1 MTSRS
6 GPQPEKNPPKAN
18 RLRAF
23 VLDGIAYLARR
34 QAVPV
39 VVLAAVLVGLSLF
52 YIRQLP
58 IRSSY
63 LDLLPQNDPLIEK
76 YKAKEEEL
84 TATDYAAVLLSL
96 VSPPADVEAR
106 RAKLFAAA
114 DKLIGLL
121 EKTGE
126 IKRASYRIGEG
137 ITYPKELLLYQRLT
151 PEDLAKL
158 KASAEQILQ
167 ALSQIPPESG
177 DFSDKLVE
185 LKASLSAETDVSPE
199 QVLPLLDELL
209 QLGWAGLA
217 ALQHLP
223 ELQGP
228 LHEAAQVIQA
238 INHQTGTTDA
248 GSPQPGT
255 PLLSRDSTKLVI
267 QVWPA
272 QPSYAGLDYCRR
284 VTEILKQTIAQAE
297 LSQLGVEARVT
308 GAYAAVTESNEV
320 IRKDMNFTTLVSS
333 VGVLLLL
340 ALTFASAFLTLVA
353 LVPLL
358 VSALFTVAWA
368 KFSTG
373 GFNLVTTFLPS
384 LVLGLGIDFSIHLL
398 ARYVEERNA
407 GRSVGRAL
415 DIAIHKKGEASLF
428 ATLTTAAV
436 FVSLLISRSRAL
448 AEMGVIMSLGIVLAY
463 LAAMVLTPSLIAL
476 SYVTLKRRFRER
488 MPIRTETL
496 ARAYRSLLPQR
507 RAVVGLTLLLTLAL
521 SYQVSQVQFRF
532 ASGQLAPRTQAS
544 EVAEEILQEF
554 QGEVSFADQFVFFV
568 DDPARLRELEETLV
582 ENPFVTSTD
591 SIRHILPQELL
602 RGKASLQDVPV
613 GDMLSTVAS
622 LKQVLSQWEGLVK
635 DLERLTA
642 LLSGWELSAALS
654 GKIDLA
660 TSLSERSSTLIQ
672 LTDEMR
678 ALNRTFY
685 LSLLAG
691 LRGDLEQ
698 IEAFLKNLASLPDEP
713 GLILALVNVL
723 PEQLKAIYYSPTS
736 QEFILRARMSPALY
750 EGHNLQ
756 QFVDWVRGLNV
767 DYFGIPEVQGR
778 LEAYMKR
785 DFAVSTAIAS
795 FFIAALVWRSF
806 GSLREALLAISPLII
821 GYLWMLAGM
830 RLLSIAFNFT
840 NIVISPLLIG
850 IGVDSAIHILHRIKE
865 ERQQERKDATAW
877 GAAAT
882 LVPVLSTSLTTM
894 LVFGTL
900 ICARTPG
907 LRYLGISALLG
918 LGFTLLAS
926 LLFLPSA
933 AARLDESRRG
943 D

>member
-1 MTSRS
+1 MTSKS

-39 VVLAAVLVGLSLF
+39 VVLAAILVGLSLF

-84 TATDYAAVLLSL
+84 TATDYAAILLSL

-106 RAKLFAAA
+106 RARLFAAA

-137 ITYPKELLLYQRLT
+137 ITYPRELLLYQRLT
-151 PEDLAKL
+151 PEDLTKL

-167 ALSQIPPESG
+167 ALSQIPPETG
-177 DFSDKLVE
+177 DFEGKLNE
-185 LKASLSAETDVSPE
+185 LKASLSAEAEASPE
-199 QVLPLLDELL
+199 QVLPLLNELL
-209 QLGWAGLA
+209 QLGRAGMA
-217 ALQHLP
+217 VLQHLP
-223 ELQGP
+223 ELQRP

-238 INHQTGTTDA
+238 VAQPGRA
-248 GSPQPGT
+248 GEESSQKGT

-284 VTEILKQTIAQAE
+284 VTQILKQTIAQAE
-297 LSQLGVEARVT
+297 LSTFGVEARIT
-308 GAYAAVTESNEV
+308 GAYAAVTEGNEV
-320 IRKDMNFTTLVSS
+320 IRKDMNFITLVSS
-333 VGVLLLL
+333 VGILLLL
-340 ALTFASAFLTLVA
+340 ALTFASPFLTLVA

-358 VSALFTVAWA
+358 VSGLLTVAWA
-368 KFSTG
+368 KFSVG

-415 DIAIHKKGEASLF
+415 EIAIHRKGESSLF

-463 LAAMVLTPSLIAL
+463 LAAMVLTPSLIVL
-476 SYVTLKRRFRER
+476 SYVTFKRRFRER
-488 MPIRTETL
+488 MSMRTEPL
-496 ARAYRSLLPQR
+496 ARAYKSLLRQR
-507 RAVVGLTLLLTLAL
+507 RAVVGLTLVLTLAL

-532 ASGQLAPRTQAS
+532 VSGQLAPHTQAS
-544 EVAEEILQEF
+544 EVAEEIVQEF
-554 QGEVSFADQFVFFV
+554 QGEVSFASQFVFFV
-568 DDPARLRELEETLV
+568 DDPARLRELEETLA
-582 ENPFVTSTD
+582 ESPFVTSTD
-591 SIRHILPQELL
+591 SIRNILPHELL

-613 GDMLSTVAS
+613 GDMLSTVAA
-622 LKQVLSQWEGLVK
+622 LKQALSQWEGLTR

-642 LLSGWELSAALS
+642 LLSGWELSAALN

-660 TSLSERSSTLIQ
+660 TSLSERSSALIQ

-678 ALNRTFY
+678 ALDRTFY
-685 LSLLAG
+685 LNLLAG
-691 LRGDLEQ
+691 LQGDLEQ
-698 IEAFLKNLASLPDEP
+698 IEAFLKKLASLPDEP
-713 GLILALVNVL
+713 ELIWALVNVL
-723 PEQLKAIYYSPTS
+723 PEQLKSIYYSPS
-736 QEFILRARMSPALY
+736 SHEFILRARMSPALF

-756 QFVDWVRGLNV
+756 QFVDWVKGLNV

-785 DFAVSTAIAS
+785 DFALSTAIAGL
-795 FFIAALVWRSF
+795 FIAILVWRSF
-806 GSLREALLAISPLII
+806 GNLREAILAVSPLII

-865 ERQQERKDATAW
+865 EHQQGRKDATAW

>member
-1 MTSRS
+1 MTSKS
-6 GPQPEKNPPKAN
+6 SPQPGKNPPKAD
-18 RLRAF
+18 RLVAF
-23 VLDGIAYLARR
+23 VLDGITYLARR
-34 QAVPV
+34 RAVLV
-39 VVLAAVLVGLSLF
+39 VVLAAILVGLSLF

-84 TATDYAAVLLSL
+84 TATDYAVILLSL

-106 RAKLFAAA
+106 KAKLFAAA

-151 PEDLAKL
+151 PEELTKL

-167 ALSQIPPESG
+167 ALSQIPPETG
-177 DFSDKLVE
+177 DFEGKLNE
-185 LKASLSAETDVSPE
+185 LKASLSAQAEASPE

-209 QLGWAGLA
+209 RLGGAGMA
-217 ALQHLP
+217 TFQHLP
-223 ELQGP
+223 ELQRP

-238 INHQTGTTDA
+238 VVQPERA
-248 GSPQPGT
+248 GEESPQKGT

-284 VTEILKQTIAQAE
+284 VTEILKRTIAQAE
-297 LSQLGVEARVT
+297 LSQLGVEARIT
-308 GAYAAVTESNEV
+308 GAYAAVVEGNEV
-320 IRKDMNFTTLVSS
+320 IRKDMNFITLVSS
-333 VGVLLLL
+333 LGILLLL
-340 ALTFASAFLTLVA
+340 ALTFRSPFLTLVA
-353 LVPLL
+353 LVPVL
-358 VSALFTVAWA
+358 VSGLLTVAWA
-368 KFSTG
+368 KFSVG

-407 GRSVGRAL
+407 GRSVDRAL
-415 DIAIHKKGEASLF
+415 EIAIHRKGESSLF

-463 LAAMVLTPSLIAL
+463 LAAMLLTPSLIVL
-476 SYVTLKRRFRER
+476 SYATFKRRFRER
-488 MPIRTETL
+488 MSIRTEPL
-496 ARAYRSLLPQR
+496 ARAYKGLLRQR
-507 RAVVGLTLLLTLAL
+507 RAVVALTLLLTLAL

-532 ASGQLAPRTQAS
+532 VSGQLAPRTQAS
-544 EVAEEILQEF
+544 EVADEIVREF
-554 QGEVSFADQFVFFV
+554 QGEVSFASQFVFFV
-568 DDPARLRELEETLV
+568 DDPAQLRELEKTLA
-582 ENPFVTSTD
+582 ENPLVTSTD
-591 SIRHILPQELL
+591 SIRNLLPHELL
-602 RGKASLQDVPV
+602 RGKASLQDVPI
-613 GDMLSTVAS
+613 GDMLSAVAA
-622 LKQVLSQWEGLVK
+622 LKQALSQWDGLTG

-642 LLSGWELSAALS
+642 LLSGWELSAALT
-654 GKIDLA
+654 GETDLA
-660 TSLSERSSTLIQ
+660 SSLSERASALIQ

-678 ALNRTFY
+678 ALDRTFY
-685 LSLLAG
+685 LNLLAG
-691 LRGDLEQ
+691 LQGDLEQ
-698 IEAFLKNLASLPDEP
+698 IGAFLKKLSSLPDEP
-713 GLILALVNVL
+713 ELIWTLVDVL
-723 PEQLKAIYYSPTS
+723 PEQLKSIYYSPS
-736 QEFILRARMSPALY
+736 SHEFILRARMSPALF

-756 QFVDWVRGLNV
+756 QFVNWVKGLNV
-767 DYFGIPEVQGR
+767 EYFGIPEVQGR

-785 DFAVSTAIAS
+785 DFALSTAIACL
-795 FFIAALVWRSF
+795 FIAILVWRSF
-806 GSLREALLAISPLII
+806 GNLREAILAICPLII

-865 ERQQERKDATAW
+865 EHQQGRKDATAW

-933 AARLDESRRG
+933 AAYLDESRRG